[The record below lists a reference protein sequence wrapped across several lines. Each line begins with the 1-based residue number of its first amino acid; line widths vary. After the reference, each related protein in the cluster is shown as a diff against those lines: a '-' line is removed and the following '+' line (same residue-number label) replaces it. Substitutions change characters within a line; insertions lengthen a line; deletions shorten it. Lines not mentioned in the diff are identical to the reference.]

1 LARSEREALGH
12 PLAEVAPEFAEIFDL
27 ARGGSQRLVQR
38 QVTVSRNGQ
47 ERNFSVRVTS
57 EQAAQSE
64 QGYVI
69 TIDDVTEL
77 VLAQR
82 SSAWADIARRIAHEI
97 KNPLT
102 PIQLSAE
109 RLRRKYGKVIVEDA
123 AVFEQCTATIV
134 RQVDD
139 IKRMVDEFSR
149 FARMPKAVIAGED
162 LAETVRQVVFMM
174 RVAHPDID
182 VEVELPAETMPARF
196 DRRLISQALTNIV
209 KNATEAIGA
218 VPAAELGRG
227 RIMVTAQ
234 RDGKDAVIDV
244 IDNGIGL
251 PKENR
256 SRLLEPYVT
265 TREKG
270 TGLGLAIVGRILEE
284 HGGHIELRDASE
296 KIPGARGAW
305 MQLRFAAEA
314 IEAPAVAALSQQA
327 AV

>member
-1 LARSEREALGH
+1 
-12 PLAEVAPEFAEIFDL
+12 
-27 ARGGSQRLVQR
+27 
-38 QVTVSRNGQ
+38 
-47 ERNFSVRVTS
+47 
-57 EQAAQSE
+57 
-64 QGYVI
+64 
-69 TIDDVTEL
+69 

-109 RLRRKYGKVIVEDA
+109 RLRRKYGKTITEDP
-123 AVFEQCTATIV
+123 AVFEQCTETIV

-149 FARMPKAVIAGED
+149 FARMPKAVVAD
-162 LAETVRQVVFMM
+162 DDVADAVRQVVFLL

-182 VEVELPAETMPARF
+182 FQVELPAEPMTARF

-209 KNATEAIGA
+209 KNAIEAIGA

-227 RIMVTAQ
+227 RIVIDA
-234 RDGKDAVIDV
+234 RREAKDVVIDV
-244 IDNGIGL
+244 VDNGVGL

-256 SRLLEPYVT
+256 ARLLEPYVT

-284 HGGHIELRDASE
+284 HGGKLELRDAAE

-305 MQLRFAAEA
+305 MQLRFGTEPVATTTSAA
-314 IEAPAVAALSQQA
+314 APAVEPHVAAE
-327 AV
+327 